1 MRHDD
6 TLTIKERLDK
16 FRHRQIVMTVC
27 MMVANLIVCG
37 GLTMYYRLRE
47 RALIGYSFLKNS
59 NVGKQI
65 AENFYE
71 VRLSAENVAAGSDAM
86 ENAGFGR
93 NGFDYISRINGE
105 MAVLIT
111 ALTVLAAVFLVCII
125 MCMKMANSEAYI
137 RAVGIEE
144 ENENLKTELTSERT
158 FNELKQRQMQDF
170 IENVAHQ
177 IKTPLSAISMKFEMI
192 KEALEKININDNNI
206 ENEKNQIKKSEL
218 NCDDLYAHVSPMI
231 DVGLINTF
239 KIKSF
244 IRKLL
249 DISRLEAGK
258 VIMASDEVEID
269 SILLESI
276 GGSECDKNRIVT
288 NFCDGGTTV
297 YADESWLVEAFVNII
312 NNCGEAVKNLENGK
326 IYIDVTGVENQTNC
340 VITVSDNGGGLSVED
355 FNKIFNRFETDAD
368 AAEFRFGIGMNLS
381 KLIIESLHGRIK
393 AGNSGK
399 YGGAEFKIELPTMK
413 FKSKINSQI

>member
-6 TLTIKERLDK
+6 TATIKERLDG
-16 FRHRQIVMTVC
+16 FRHRQIAMTVC

-37 GLTMYYRLRE
+37 GLTAYYRLRE

-71 VRLSAENVAAGSDAM
+71 MRLSAANVAAGSEAM

-93 NGFDYISRINGE
+93 NGFGYISRINGE

-111 ALTVLAAVFLVCII
+111 ALSVLAAVFLICFI
-125 MCMKMANSEAYI
+125 MCMKMADSEAYI
-137 RAVGIEE
+137 RAVGLEE

-158 FNELKQRQMQDF
+158 FNDLKQRQMQDF

-192 KEALEKININDNNI
+192 KEALECGFMEGKIHDDVNL
-206 ENEKNQIKKSEL
+206 K
-218 NCDDLYAHVSPMI
+218 DLYARVSPMI
-231 DVGLINTF
+231 DIGISNTF

-288 NFCDGGTTV
+288 NFGDGGTTV

-326 IYIDVTGVENQTNC
+326 IYIDVTGGQNQTNC

-355 FNKIFNRFETDAD
+355 FNKIFNRFETDAS

-393 AGNSGK
+393 AGNSAE

>member
-6 TLTIKERLDK
+6 TLTIKEKLDG
-16 FRHRQIVMTVC
+16 FRHRQIAMTVC
-27 MMVANLIVCG
+27 MMVANFIVCV
-37 GLTMYYRLRE
+37 GLTVYYRLRE

-71 VRLSAENVAAGSDAM
+71 VRLSAENVEAGSEAM

-125 MCMKMANSEAYI
+125 MCMKMADSEAYT
-137 RAVGIEE
+137 RAVGLEE
-144 ENENLKTELTSERT
+144 ENERLKTELTSERT
-158 FNELKQRQMQDF
+158 FNDLKQRQLQDF

-192 KEALEKININDNNI
+192 KEALECGFVDGKINDDVNL
-206 ENEKNQIKKSEL
+206 K
-218 NCDDLYAHVSPMI
+218 DLYARVSLMI
-231 DVGLINTF
+231 DIGISNTF

-276 GGSECDKNRIVT
+276 GGSECDKNKIVT
-288 NFCDGGTTV
+288 NFGDGGTTV

-326 IYIDVTGVENQTNC
+326 IYIDVTGGENQMNC

-393 AGNSGK
+393 AGNSAE

-413 FKSKINSQI
+413 FKSKIDSQM

>member
-1 MRHDD
+1 
-6 TLTIKERLDK
+6 
-16 FRHRQIVMTVC
+16 
-27 MMVANLIVCG
+27 
-37 GLTMYYRLRE
+37 
-47 RALIGYSFLKNS
+47 
-59 NVGKQI
+59 
-65 AENFYE
+65 
-71 VRLSAENVAAGSDAM
+71 
-86 ENAGFGR
+86 
-93 NGFDYISRINGE
+93 
-105 MAVLIT
+105 
-111 ALTVLAAVFLVCII
+111 
-125 MCMKMANSEAYI
+125 MCMKMADSEAYI
-137 RAVGIEE
+137 RAVGLEE
-144 ENENLKTELTSERT
+144 ENENLKTELTSEKT

-192 KEALEKININDNNI
+192 KEALDGGFAEGKNI
-206 ENEKNQIKKSEL
+206 SSM
-218 NCDDLYAHVSPMI
+218 V
-231 DVGLINTF
+231 DVGISNTF

-288 NFCDGGTTV
+288 NFGDGGTTV
-297 YADESWLVEAFVNII
+297 YADESWLVESFVNII

-326 IYIDVTGVENQTNC
+326 IYIDVTGGENQTNC

-393 AGNSGK
+393 AGNSAE

>member
-6 TLTIKERLDK
+6 TATIKERLDG
-16 FRHRQIVMTVC
+16 FRHRQIAMTVC

-37 GLTMYYRLRE
+37 GLTAYYRLRE

-71 VRLSAENVAAGSDAM
+71 MRLSAENVAAGSEAM

-93 NGFDYISRINGE
+93 NGFGYISRINGE

-111 ALTVLAAVFLVCII
+111 ALSVLAAVFLICFI
-125 MCMKMANSEAYI
+125 MCMKMADSEAYI
-137 RAVGIEE
+137 RAVGLEE

-158 FNELKQRQMQDF
+158 FNDLKQRQMQDF

-192 KEALEKININDNNI
+192 KEALECGFMEGKNI
-206 ENEKNQIKKSEL
+206 S
-218 NCDDLYAHVSPMI
+218 SMI
-231 DVGLINTF
+231 DVGLSNTF

-288 NFCDGGTTV
+288 NFGDGGTTV

-326 IYIDVTGVENQTNC
+326 IYIDVTGGENQTNC

-393 AGNSGK
+393 AGNSAE

-413 FKSKINSQI
+413 FKSKIDSQI

>member
-6 TLTIKERLDK
+6 TLTIKEKLDG
-16 FRHRQIVMTVC
+16 FRHRQIAMTVC
-27 MMVANLIVCG
+27 MMVANFIVCV
-37 GLTMYYRLRE
+37 GLTAYYRLRE

-125 MCMKMANSEAYI
+125 MCMKMADSEAYI
-137 RAVGIEE
+137 RAVGLEE
-144 ENENLKTELTSERT
+144 ENENLKTELTSEKT
-158 FNELKQRQMQDF
+158 FNDLKQRQMQDF

-192 KEALEKININDNNI
+192 KEALDGGFAEGKNI
-206 ENEKNQIKKSEL
+206 SSM
-218 NCDDLYAHVSPMI
+218 V
-231 DVGLINTF
+231 DVGISNTF

-288 NFCDGGTTV
+288 NFGDGGTTV
-297 YADESWLVEAFVNII
+297 YADESWLVESFVNII

-326 IYIDVTGVENQTNC
+326 IYIDVTGGENQTNC
-340 VITVSDNGGGLSVED
+340 VITISDNGRGLSVED

-393 AGNSGK
+393 AGNSAE

-413 FKSKINSQI
+413 FKSKIDSQI